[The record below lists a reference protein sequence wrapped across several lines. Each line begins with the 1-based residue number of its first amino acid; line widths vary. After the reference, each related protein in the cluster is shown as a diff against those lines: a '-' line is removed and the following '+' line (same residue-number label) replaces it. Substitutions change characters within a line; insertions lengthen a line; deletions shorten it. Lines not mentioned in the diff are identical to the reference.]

1 MRNQSQFQQTD
12 DLFQNGQGFSSMG
25 EAVTLEPPISEDDYV
40 LSLADEEGLD
50 DLFLDQ
56 LASNKSIDRTNLF
69 SEFSFS

>member
-1 MRNQSQFQQTD
+1 
-12 DLFQNGQGFSSMG
+12 MG